1 MNEIFPLDNKF
12 KPGLYLHVEEFIS
25 GVTKRLPTI
34 KEHIL
39 NSNLFTILS

>member
-12 KPGLYLHVEEFIS
+12 KPGLYLQVEEFIS

-39 NSNLFTILS
+39 NSKSFSILS